1 MSTDTRFAEVLELA
15 PDEARRFTPR
25 AGTTV
30 TMLRGYVW
38 LTQEGD
44 DLDRV
49 LAPGDVF
56 VLAHDGVTV
65 VQPLDG
71 RALLRLDGVPSRESA
86 PRAASLRGAVQAVKT
101 AAHAAARTWLA
112 STERHAEHLYR
123 RHPRLL

>member
-30 TMLRGYVW
+30 TMLRGHVW

-56 VLAHDGVTV
+56 DLARDRVTV

-71 RALLRLDGVPSRESA
+71 RALLRVDGAPSREGA
-86 PRAASLRGAVQAVKT
+86 PRAVSLRGAVRAVKA
-101 AAHAAARTWLA
+101 AAHSVAMTWLA